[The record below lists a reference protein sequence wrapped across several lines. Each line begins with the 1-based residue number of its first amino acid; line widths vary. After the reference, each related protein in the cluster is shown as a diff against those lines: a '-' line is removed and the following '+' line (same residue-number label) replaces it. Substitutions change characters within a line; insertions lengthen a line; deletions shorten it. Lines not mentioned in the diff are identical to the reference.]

1 MDWLPSDIRQGVNGV
16 DDLLLE
22 VVVDGLLVGVVGLTL
37 GLLLETSRVSSGNF
51 DGV

>member
-1 MDWLPSDIRQGVNGV
+1 MDWLPSDSGFDDGLLLEVGV
-16 DDLLLE
+16 DDL
-22 VVVDGLLVGVVGLTL
+22 VVGVVGLTL